1 MQNGLFWGV
10 ICPHLSN
17 SQHQD
22 EVFTAVVFQAG
33 QGLRG
38 GAWLAPVLWH
48 SPCGSPAPALAPA
61 AHERQMGSSLLAPHS
76 CSSTAAADLISCLGF
91 APSTS
96 LVGGSRELS
105 CTWVLIPTCLC
116 VFSLGIVEQQRLLCP
131 SGRGYP
137 WVSQKGK
144 VRLMSDGAPAS
155 PSSAETPRL
164 EGFSGSQ
171 CQAWLWSALRDKCVS
186 CGSSLYGSKVSS

>member
-1 MQNGLFWGV
+1 MAFSGGV

-38 GAWLAPVLWH
+38 GTGWHLCFGTDPVA
-48 SPCGSPAPALAPA
+48 APALAPA
-61 AHERQMGSSLLAPHS
+61 AHERQMGSCLLAPHS
-76 CSSTAAADLISCLGF
+76 CNSAPAADLISCLGF
-91 APSTS
+91 APSAS
-96 LVGGSRELS
+96 PVGGGGELS
-105 CTWVLIPTCLC
+105 CTRVLIPTCLC
-116 VFSLGIVEQQRLLCP
+116 VLSLGIREQQRLLCP
-131 SGRGYP
+131 SGRGYH

-164 EGFSGSQ
+164 EDFSGSQ
-171 CQAWLWSALRDKCVS
+171 CQTWLWSALRDKCVS
-186 CGSSLYGSKVSS
+186 CGSSLYGSKGSY